1 MINLHKDHKSLLTII
16 IVVFLGLSTLIA
28 IIPAY
33 DMQEKVTPL
42 SKSSDLTASER
53 NGLKTY
59 ISEGCVACHTQQVRS
74 IAMDNKWGNRPSI
87 PSDYYYSKQR
97 MDFLRQSPSILGSE
111 RTGPDLT
118 SVGARQPSDEWHLLH
133 LYNPRIVVKE
143 SVMPGYSWLFEKK
156 KKSSISE
163 KDILL
168 NVPKEFMNDD
178 KYVIIVTKEALDLV
192 AYLKSLKQADL
203 YNKPSPEFI
212 PELTKNKTASIS
224 MGTDN
229 LPNGEQLYMDKCASC
244 HQLNGEGLGGAFPS
258 LKGSPIVLDEN
269 HDLMIQIILQGYDAR
284 SEYAVM
290 PAFSDQLSD
299 AEVAAIANHEK
310 TSWGNNAQTIS
321 EEDVKK
327 VREYLKTLNP

>member
-16 IVVFLGLSTLIA
+16 VFVFLGLSTLIA

-33 DMQEKVTPL
+33 NMQTKVTPL
-42 SKSSDLTASER
+42 SKSTALTQSER

-59 ISEGCVACHTQQVRS
+59 ISEGCVSCHTQQVRN
-74 IAMDNKWGNRPSI
+74 IAMDNKWGDRPSI

-97 MDFLRQSPSILGSE
+97 LSFFQQSPSVLGSE

-118 SVGARQPSDEWHLLH
+118 SVGTRQPSDDWHLLH

-156 KKSSISE
+156 KKSAVSE
-163 KDILL
+163 NDIVL
-168 NVPKEFMNDD
+168 NVSKEFVND
-178 KYVIIVTKEALDLV
+178 KYAIIAKQEALDLV
-192 AYLKSLKQADL
+192 SYLKSLKQADL
-203 YNKPSPEFI
+203 YAVPSPEFI
-212 PELTKNKTASIS
+212 PASTKKETVIIS
-224 MGTDN
+224 KGTGN

-258 LKGSPIVLDEN
+258 LKGSPIVLDKN
-269 HDLMIQIILQGYDAR
+269 HDLMIQIILAGYDAR

-299 AEVAAIANHEK
+299 AEVAAITNHEK

>member
-33 DMQEKVTPL
+33 DMQTKVTPL
-42 SKSSDLTASER
+42 PKSKALTEPER

-59 ISEGCVACHTQQVRS
+59 IAEGCVSCHTQQVRN
-74 IAMDNKWGNRPSI
+74 IAMDNKWGDRPSI

-97 MDFLRQSPSILGSE
+97 LSFFQQSPSVLGSE

-118 SVGARQPSDEWHLLH
+118 SVGTRQPSDDWHLLH

-156 KKSSISE
+156 KKSAVSE
-163 KDILL
+163 NDIVL
-168 NVPKEFMNDD
+168 NVPKEFVDD
-178 KYVIIVTKEALDLV
+178 KYVIIAKQEALDLV
-192 AYLKSLKQADL
+192 SYLKSLKQPDL
-203 YNKPSPEFI
+203 YNNPSPEFI
-212 PELTKNKTASIS
+212 PTLTKKETATIS
-224 MGTDN
+224 NDTDN

-244 HQLNGEGLGGAFPS
+244 HQLNGEGLGGAFPA
-258 LKGSPIVLDEN
+258 LKGSSIVLDKN
-269 HDLMIQIILQGYDAR
+269 HDLMVQIILQGYDAR